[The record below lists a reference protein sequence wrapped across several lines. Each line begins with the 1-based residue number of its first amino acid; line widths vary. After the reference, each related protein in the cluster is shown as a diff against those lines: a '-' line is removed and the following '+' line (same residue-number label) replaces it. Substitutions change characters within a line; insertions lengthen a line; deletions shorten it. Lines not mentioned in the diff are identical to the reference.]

1 MQFIWWIA
9 NRLTSY
15 DEEMHKEIL
24 DDFFTPD
31 AK

>member
-9 NRLTSY
+9 IRLTSY

-24 DDFFTPD
+24 DDFFMPD